1 MDVDQAVAKLKQHRV
16 WAEAAVR
23 FCGSNRELLEDTQRT
38 IELGESIYRQ
48 AIMEVADA
56 EGASNKTLKA
66 LRLTALADNAMA
78 HQSGQTNTNKCE
90 AFRHLRPAKRS
101 LRLASV

>member
-1 MDVDQAVAKLKQHRV
+1 VKENDMDVDQAVAKVKQHRV

-38 IELGESIYRQ
+38 IELGESIYRE

-56 EGASNKTLKA
+56 DGASKTK
-66 LRLTALADNAMA
+66 
-78 HQSGQTNTNKCE
+78 H
-90 AFRHLRPAKRS
+90 
-101 LRLASV
+101 

>member
-38 IELGESIYRQ
+38 IEWVRRSIIRRK
-48 AIMEVADA
+48 
-56 EGASNKTLKA
+56 NL
-66 LRLTALADNAMA
+66 
-78 HQSGQTNTNKCE
+78 
-90 AFRHLRPAKRS
+90 
-101 LRLASV
+101 